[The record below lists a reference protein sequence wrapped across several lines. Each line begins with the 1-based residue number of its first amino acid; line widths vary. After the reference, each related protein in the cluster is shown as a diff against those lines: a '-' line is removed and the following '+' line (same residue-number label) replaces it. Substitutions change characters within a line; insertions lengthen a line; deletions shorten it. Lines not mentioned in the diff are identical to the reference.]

1 MSKYKVWISIPQA
14 IDVEAESEEDA
25 KEKVLTHLV
34 NTKQIKPAD
43 YIELEIIQ
51 IN

>member
-1 MSKYKVWISIPQA
+1 MSKYKVWVSMPQV
-14 IDVEAESEEDA
+14 IDVEAESEESA

-34 NTKQIKPAD
+34 NTKQVKPAD
-43 YIELEIIQ
+43 YIELEVTQ